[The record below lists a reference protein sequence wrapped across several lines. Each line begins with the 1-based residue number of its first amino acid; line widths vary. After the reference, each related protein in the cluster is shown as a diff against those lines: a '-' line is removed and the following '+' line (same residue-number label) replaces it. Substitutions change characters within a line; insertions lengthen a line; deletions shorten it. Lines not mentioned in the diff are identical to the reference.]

1 MYKSKYLKYKVK
13 YLELKKITGGMLKQE
28 NPKEK
33 TEIQVYRIDPKV
45 GKHYWYA
52 ESTRKYNDNIH
63 FTTNDLEYVGEFVR
77 KARRGSGDGSVSY
90 AYFKRDGSESERI
103 ITYSY
108 WGHTCF
114 IETDPV
120 LDIEEEKRK
129 IKEGKIPEAMQK
141 NLEEAMQRKLEMM
154 KLVEEQKMATKK

>member
-1 MYKSKYLKYKVK
+1 
-13 YLELKKITGGMLKQE
+13 MLKQE

-52 ESTRKYNDNIH
+52 ESTRKYNNDIH
-63 FTTNDLEYVGEFVR
+63 FTTNDLEYVGESVGNGS
-77 KARRGSGDGSVSY
+77 RGSNDARQIYEYFNHNGS
-90 AYFKRDGSESERI
+90 KRT

-108 WGHTCF
+108 EGKTCF
-114 IETDPV
+114 IETDRV

-129 IKEGKIPEAMQK
+129 IKEGKIPEV
-141 NLEEAMQRKLEMM
+141 MQRKLEMM
-154 KLVEEQKMATKK
+154 KLEKEERQIKIKQRGREVVE